1 MRRGYPVLGG
11 EFGVGRPLLLERLD
25 VVALE
30 ESEMQ
35 LSIGG
40 FVAFLEPRERRDEDT
55 ARPLAMKDDVG
66 VGLRGVVNR

>member
-1 MRRGYPVLGG
+1 M
-11 EFGVGRPLLLERLD
+11 LERLD
-25 VVALE
+25 IVALE

-66 VGLRGVVNR
+66 VGLRRVVNR